1 MSFHHRGIEYHI
13 GQYSQKKESS
23 KFTISI
29 PALKNYFKEIEV
41 KNVDA
46 AHSHAQ
52 FLIAEELINNPKR
65 IR

>member
-1 MSFHHRGIEYHI
+1 MSFHYRGTEYFI
-13 GQYSQKKESS
+13 GLCST

-29 PALKNYFKEIEV
+29 PAIKNYFKEIEV
-41 KNVDA
+41 KKVDA

-52 FLIAEELINNPKR
+52 FIIEEELLNNPKR